1 MANSSNETYIGIN
14 SGQMKDET
22 FSGDNI
28 ITKTIKL
35 DNSNANVNVNSK
47 NANVSANV
55 PANAPAE
62 NSIFWVNSPSI
73 LFSKNHIT
81 ELWPSDKM
89 TREQKLNAIT
99 RLVLLLTLAGFLLSK
114 NYKILVT
121 GFVSIVFLI
130 ITYKILNNNVNQK
143 MKETFSNE
151 NIYDKVKHNYT
162 NPTTANPVMN
172 ILLPEIQDNP
182 HRLEAAPAYNKAVE
196 KAINKETQDFIV
208 TNFNNDETIRKK
220 LFDDRGDKFDFEC
233 SMRQFY
239 STANTRVPN
248 NQNEFAR
255 FCYGNMA
262 SCKDGDVE
270 MCFRNS
276 ER

>member
-35 DNSNANVNVNSK
+35 DNSNANVNVNVNSK
-47 NANVSANV
+47 NANVPANV
-55 PANAPAE
+55 PAE